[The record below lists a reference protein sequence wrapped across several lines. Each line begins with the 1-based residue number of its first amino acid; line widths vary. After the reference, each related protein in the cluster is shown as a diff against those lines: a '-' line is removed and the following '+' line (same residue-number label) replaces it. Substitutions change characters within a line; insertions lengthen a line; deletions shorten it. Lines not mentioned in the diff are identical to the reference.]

1 MTFNSL
7 QYFLFFA
14 IVLSTVALLRNHV
27 RGRNLFLL
35 GASWLFYAA
44 WDWRFLFLLIGTST
58 TDYLLAR
65 RIGALDDA
73 AHQRQRKSMVAISVA
88 INLTFLGFFKYFNF
102 FSDSLHTLL
111 TTFGIKTS
119 EHILHI
125 VLPVGISFYVFQ
137 SISYVIDVYRRH
149 LPAEKD
155 FFTFATFVA
164 FFPQL
169 VAGPIERATHLLPQ
183 IKRVNPITWDDLC
196 QGTWLIGIGLFK
208 KVVLADNV
216 SRVADA
222 AFNSVHTPDAYSS
235 TLGIYAFAIQIFCD
249 FSAYSDIARG
259 SARCM
264 GFDLMR
270 NFDLPY
276 FAVNPSDFWRRWHI
290 SLSTWLRDYLYIPL
304 GGNRGSTFRIY
315 RNLMLT
321 MLIGGLWHGAAW
333 TFVLWG
339 LYHGILLCVHRAYA
353 SWRDRPRMASAALST
368 VIRVVIFFQ
377 FTCIGWLLF
386 RANTVDNL
394 KRMIAPFHG
403 EPGKRLIDAELT
415 LTLAACGFALLLG
428 QLAVAIA
435 RDYNVIFRIPAPAR
449 ALVYAALMIGFLL
462 FGEYGGGQFIYFQF

>member
-7 QYFLFFA
+7 QYFAFFL
-14 IVLSTVALLRNHV
+14 IVLGTVALLRAHL
-27 RGRNLFLL
+27 RARNLFLL

-44 WDWRFLFLLIGTST
+44 WDWRFLFLLVGTST
-58 TDYLLAR
+58 TDYFLAR
-65 RIGALDDA
+65 RIDSLDDA
-73 AHQRQRKSMVAISVA
+73 AHVRQRKSMVAASVA

-102 FSDSLHTLL
+102 FADSLHTLL
-111 TTFGIKTS
+111 DTFGIRTS
-119 EHILHI
+119 EHTLHI
-125 VLPVGISFYVFQ
+125 ALPVGISFYVFQ
-137 SISYVIDVYRRH
+137 SVSYVIDVYRKH
-149 LPAEKD
+149 LRAEKD
-155 FFTFATFVA
+155 FFNFACFVA

-183 IKRVNPITWDDLC
+183 IKRTHRITWDDLC
-196 QGTWLIGIGLFK
+196 HGTWLIGVGLFK

-216 SRVADA
+216 SRVANA
-222 AFNSVHTPDAYSS
+222 AFDSVYSPDAYSS
-235 TLGIYAFAIQIFCD
+235 TLAIYAFAIQIFCD

-304 GGNRGSTFRIY
+304 GGNRGGTFKVY

-339 LYHGILLCVHRAYA
+339 LYHGVLLCVHRAFNA
-353 SWRDRPRMASAALST
+353 WTGRPKVSNAALST
-368 VIRVVIFFQ
+368 VIRIAIFFQ
-377 FTCIGWLLF
+377 FTSLGWLLF
-386 RANTVDNL
+386 RANTIANL
-394 KRMIAPFHG
+394 RRMIAPFHG
-403 EPGKRLIDAELT
+403 EAGKRLIDAELT
-415 LTLAACGFALLLG
+415 LTLVACALALLLG
-428 QLAVAIA
+428 QVVVALS
-435 RDYNVIFRIPAPAR
+435 RDYNVVFRIPAPAR
-449 ALVYAALMIGFLL
+449 AFVYAAMMIGFIL

>member
-1 MTFNSL
+1 MLFNSL

-14 IVLSTVALLRNHV
+14 IVLGTVALLQKRV
-27 RGRNLFLL
+27 RARNLFLL

-58 TDYLLAR
+58 TDFLLAR
-65 RIGALDDA
+65 RIDSLPLDQPRA
-73 AHQRQRKSMVAISVA
+73 RKSMVAISVT
-88 INLTFLGFFKYFNF
+88 INLAFLGFFKYFNF
-102 FSDSLHTLL
+102 FADSLHTLL
-111 TTFGIKTS
+111 TSFGIQS
-119 EHILHI
+119 SIHVLQI

-149 LPAEKD
+149 LPAERD
-155 FFTFATFVA
+155 FINYAAFVA

-183 IKRVNPITWDDLC
+183 IKRENRITWDDLC
-196 QGTWLIGIGLFK
+196 TGTWLIGIGLFK

-216 SRVADA
+216 ARVADA
-222 AFNSVHTPDAYSS
+222 SFNSVYTPDLYSS

-304 GGNRGSTFRIY
+304 GGNRGSSFKVY
-315 RNLMLT
+315 RNLLLT

-339 LYHGILLCVHRAYA
+339 LYHGILLCVHRAY
-353 SWRDRPRMASAALST
+353 SSFVKTPRLGGAAST
-368 VIRVVIFFQ
+368 VFRIVVFFQ
-377 FTCIGWLLF
+377 FTCLGWLLF
-386 RANTVDNL
+386 RANTIENL
-394 KRMIAPFHG
+394 QRMLAPFGG
-403 EPGKRLIDAELT
+403 EAGRRLIDPELT
-415 LTLAACGFALLLG
+415 LTLVACALALLIG
-428 QLAVAIA
+428 QLAVALS
-435 RDYNVIFRIPAPAR
+435 RDYNIIFRIPAPAR
-449 ALVYAALMIGFLL
+449 AVIYAGVMIGFIL